1 VKRFI
6 RSARSLLRAW
16 LGRVDGR
23 GKQPPPCLEPLE
35 DRWVPAAMTFKVTNS
50 LDEVN
55 GGDNSLSLREAIIA
69 ANANAGVDTIVF
81 KQSLNGA
88 DIQLTM
94 GEIPIT
100 ESVIIKGLG
109 KNNLTVHGGE
119 GARIFHITNG
129 GEGTANI
136 NTTISGIRMSD
147 GGPSDS
153 GGAILQDSNISGLLK
168 IQSCILSH
176 NTAGGEGGAID
187 MMNGDL
193 TIQNSELTNNTSGAE
208 GGAIHFLDGTMQLTG
223 DTFRKNHAD
232 QQAGVMDVNGQ
243 VTIEQCT
250 FDRNTSG
257 DEGGAIDFG
266 EERGGALTMRNS
278 TLSRNEAST
287 QGGSLFFG
295 GGEGA
300 IRNCTISSNKSG
312 TEGGGVFIERGNLT
326 LTNTTV
332 TQNNA
337 ETQPVSLRIKPLDG
351 AASGGGG
358 IFINVGTLRL
368 ENTIVAGNKSGGSPN
383 DLGSNDAVINALFS
397 LIQNGKSS
405 VNGINQNNIF
415 GVSPL
420 LGPLQ
425 DNGGPTETHLPQTG
439 SPAINNGSN
448 DLATAA
454 GLTTDQRIFQPR
466 ILGGTV
472 DIGSVEVGGG
482 AIRHYS
488 LSS

>member
-1 VKRFI
+1 VKKFV
-6 RSARSLLRAW
+6 RSVRSTLRAW
-16 LGRVDGR
+16 FGSADGR
-23 GKQPPPCLEPLE
+23 GKQVPPCLEPLE

-50 LDEVN
+50 LDEV
-55 GGDNSLSLREAIIA
+55 GTDPGLSLREAIQA
-69 ANANAGVDTIVF
+69 ANANVGEDTIVF

-88 DIQLTM
+88 NIQLTM
-94 GEIPIT
+94 GEIPIN

-109 KNNLTVHGGE
+109 RNNLTVHGGE

-129 GEGTANI
+129 GEGTATI
-136 NTTISGIRMSD
+136 NTTISGIRLSD

-153 GGAILQDSNISGLLK
+153 GGAILQDSNITGLLK

-193 TIQNSELTNNTSGAE
+193 TIQNSLLSNNTSGAE

-223 DTFRKNHAD
+223 DTFRKNQSD
-232 QQAGVMDVNGQ
+232 QQGGVMDANGQ

-250 FDRNTSG
+250 FDRNTAG

-266 EERGGALTMRNS
+266 EELGGTLTMRNS
-278 TLSRNEAST
+278 TLSRNGAAT
-287 QGGSLFFG
+287 QGGAFYLG

-300 IRNCTISSNKSG
+300 IRNCTISSNTSG
-312 TEGGGVFIERGNLT
+312 DEGGGVFMDRGNLT
-326 LTNTTV
+326 LTNSTV
-332 TQNNA
+332 TLNHA
-337 ETQPVSLRIKPLDG
+337 FTGGGGAIRIQQAG
-351 AASGGGG
+351 SGGGG
-358 IFINVGTLRL
+358 IFVDVGTLRL
-368 ENTIVAGNKSGGSPN
+368 ENTIVAGNQGDGGAN
-383 DLGSNDAVINALFS
+383 DLDSSDAVIDALFS
-397 LIQNGKSS
+397 LIQNGKGS
-405 VNGINQNNIF
+405 VNGVNSHNIF
-415 GVSPL
+415 GVSAD

-448 DLATAA
+448 ELATAA

-466 ILGGTV
+466 IVGGTV

-482 AIRHYS
+482 AIRHWP
-488 LSS
+488 LST